1 MPSVP
6 EPLFR
11 KLCFIFHRGFV
22 ESRKLARIGS
32 DEQAHDL
39 ADAFEVMPGYLP
51 DWDDESLGLIR
62 SHLETYQKKYGA
74 ETFDYLTVLDMA
86 DEEFMAT
93 LSRY

>member
-1 MPSVP
+1 MQAIPDA
-6 EPLFR
+6 LFR

-22 ESRKLARIGS
+22 ESRKLASMGN

-51 DWDDESLGLIR
+51 DWGEESFDLIR
-62 SHLETYQKKYGA
+62 SHLESYQSKYGP
-74 ETFDYLTVLDMA
+74 ETFDYLAVLDMA

-93 LSRY
+93 LARY